1 VQIRSREARAQISDF
16 LTRQVNE
23 KSISMC
29 VNYVN
34 PDHVHALIDLPTT
47 LSVSKAVQLLKGSSS
62 HWITKHEIT
71 PPEGFGWAR
80 GYGAFSVSPRDVDRV
95 TRYIVNQEKH
105 HARTSFEAEY
115 EAMKAA
121 AHPR

>member
-1 VQIRSREARAQISDF
+1 VRRAQISDF
-16 LTRQVNE
+16 LTRQANE
-23 KSISMC
+23 KSISMY
-29 VNYVN
+29 VNYVD

-47 LSVSKAVQLLKGSSS
+47 LPVSKAVQLLKGSSS

-71 PPEGFGWAR
+71 PPGGFGWAR

>member
-1 VQIRSREARAQISDF
+1 
-16 LTRQVNE
+16 
-23 KSISMC
+23 MC

-95 TRYIVNQEKH
+95 TRAVHRQP
-105 HARTSFEAEY
+105 R
-115 EAMKAA
+115 KAS
-121 AHPR
+121 RENELRSGI